1 MEDKEKLQKMSEIL
15 GMPVANSDSRRRE
28 LLDHRNLLI
37 DADRESARSFDK
49 AMITLPA
56 GALALTITFI
66 KEISPFPTNTWL
78 LYIVWG
84 SFILSLLSI
93 LISFL
98 TSQSAIK
105 TDIEKLDDEL
115 RDIADELRDNTNDK
129 KNYADCWTNLLNMFS
144 IGSFIVGVSFLV
156 VFAIINLPLGD

>member
-1 MEDKEKLQKMSEIL
+1 MEDKEKIQKVSEIL
-15 GMPVANSDSRRRE
+15 GVPIANSDSRRRE

-66 KEISPFPTNTWL
+66 DKISPNPTDTWL
-78 LYIVWG
+78 LYIVWS
-84 SFILSLLSI
+84 SFVLSLLSI

-115 RDIADELRDNTNDK
+115 NDITTDN
-129 KNYADCWTNLLNMFS
+129 KNCASCWTNLLNRFS
-144 IGSFIVGVSFLV
+144 IGLFIVGVSFLV
-156 VFAIINLPLGD
+156 VFAIINLPKGD